1 MTIPPIR
8 SVMTASPL
16 SVGIDEPVSV
26 AEDLMIDHEVR
37 HLTVTESSALVGILS
52 DRDIAFSSNSAES
65 DLADRLRVRD
75 VCSLDVFA
83 VEPETPLDTVLE
95 QMASRRIG
103 SAVVTEHGKAIGL
116 FTSTDACR
124 CFAEFLR
131 G

>member
-1 MTIPPIR
+1 MTIPPIG

-16 SVGIDEPVSV
+16 SVGIDEPVRV

-37 HLTVTESSALVGILS
+37 HLPVTESGALVGILS
-52 DRDIAFSSNSAES
+52 DRDIAFSSNTAES

-75 VCSLDVFA
+75 VCSLDVFS
-83 VEPETPLDTVLE
+83 VGPEAPLDTVLE

-103 SAVVTEHGKAIGL
+103 SAVVTENGKAIGL
-116 FTSTDACR
+116 FTVTDACR